1 MAIIGYSKEKPFDYP
16 IDNLKK
22 HLFAFG
28 SSGSGKTVFS
38 KVIIEEAALAGIP
51 SILVDPQGDLASLIQ
66 PAEDDKEEVRQYK
79 ENVRVTI
86 FTPISSKGI
95 PICINPLR
103 FSETSDPEEIV
114 PVLNEIATS
123 LAKLLGYSLMN
134 DKGKAAASILYTIL
148 KSHYDKQDDIGTFK
162 RLAEILEQKEILEQV
177 KELIKDKKDIEELVR
192 KVRFLTVGQKELL
205 FQFGT
210 PVDIEE
216 LFGRKR
222 DKTQISIIYLNT
234 LTNQEEKEFFL
245 TILAT
250 QLYQWMLSNPSDKLQ
265 GLFYID
271 EVAPYMPA
279 GSEKPM
285 PKPILLLLL
294 KQARKYGIGII
305 IATQNPGD
313 IDYKAFAQFGT
324 WAIGR
329 LTTKQDQK
337 KIENALKSIS
347 NEDISNRLPKLK
359 AGNFLLFS
367 PDVVDKITHI
377 KVRWLY
383 TKHATIPDTQLKALI
398 TKEDRDYFSAQET
411 KTTKTEDALDFSHE
425 KPPETAQEQ
434 PKQETIQD
442 SPQEQPKQEA
452 KETQTIPKGND
463 TADEESVKHFPLLI
477 DDRKLTELIELHR
490 KRTYLIGP
498 KEKLGSYNLELIPFY
513 ALTVVQRK
521 SAFMSKG
528 INIFKVLMN
537 AENGTICRTNR
548 WECNTEFKRL
558 IDLTSNEIIILRHLA
573 DRATNVSVDSITL
586 KLKFKK
592 QAITRALNN
601 LRKKKL
607 VSAIKEG
614 THNMWFAIVD
624 LNNLAFNV
632 RDLNSQVETN
642 NRPLGAKER
651 KAKVTIKQ
659 CETLFQAWFK
669 ADVTEHELIYL
680 PVYTINFLSPKGTR
694 TIHVNGYTTKL
705 INT

>member
-1 MAIIGYSKEKPFDYP
+1 MAMIGYSKEKPFDYP

-38 KVIIEEAALAGIP
+38 KVIIEEAALAGVP

-66 PAEDDKEEVRQYK
+66 PAEDDKEEIRRYK

-114 PVLNEIATS
+114 PILNEIATS

-134 DKGKAAASILYTIL
+134 DKGKAAASMLYTIL
-148 KSHYDKQDDIGTFK
+148 KDHYDRQDDIGTFK
-162 RLAEILEQKEILEQV
+162 RLAEILEQKETIELV
-177 KELIKDKKDIEELVR
+177 KEFIKDKKDIEELVR

-347 NEDISNRLPKLK
+347 NEDISSRLPKLK

-367 PDVVDKITHI
+367 PDVVDQITHI

-383 TKHATIPDTQLKALI
+383 TKHATIPDTQLKDLI
-398 TKEDRDYFSAQET
+398 TKEDRDYFSSKKQAPENPETTTQQPKTETPETPIQEIPENQEKSEIQET
-411 KTTKTEDALDFSHE
+411 DENQEIDGNYED
-425 KPPETAQEQ
+425 K
-434 PKQETIQD
+434 
-442 SPQEQPKQEA
+442 
-452 KETQTIPKGND
+452 
-463 TADEESVKHFPLLI
+463 ESVKHFPLLI

-498 KEKLGSYNLELIPFY
+498 KEKLGSYTLELIPFY

-537 AENGTICRTNR
+537 AQNGTICRTNR

-573 DRATNVSVDSITL
+573 DRATNVSVDSIVL

-592 QAITRALNN
+592 QAITRALNT

-651 KAKVTIKQ
+651 KPKVTIKQ